1 MSVNK
6 VILMGN
12 VGKDP
17 DMRVFD
23 NGGTTA
29 QFPLATTKRRKA
41 GAGAYRVA
49 QRCIV

>member
-17 DMRVFD
+17 EYKDFD
-23 NGGTTA
+23 NGGFGCA
-29 QFPLATTKRRKA
+29 IHV
-41 GAGAYRVA
+41 GDN
-49 QRCIV
+49 